1 MCLAPPLA
9 EPDAARN
16 VTMVAGRKLGLDL
29 RSELSQTN
37 GMVPR
42 APNSPVPLDICHLAK
57 AIEAVGDRWTLL
69 ILRSSLF
76 GVRRFDDY
84 QKELG
89 IPRTVLSGR
98 LSKLVAAGVMAKQ
111 SYKEEGKRARPEYVL
126 TDAGE
131 ALRPVLMGLTQW
143 GDDWLADGATPPISF
158 THAKSRQSV
167 RPAFVDEDGN
177 ETKLSEM
184 RVSLRR

>member
-1 MCLAPPLA
+1 
-9 EPDAARN
+9 
-16 VTMVAGRKLGLDL
+16 MVAGGKFGLDL
-29 RSELSQTN
+29 VGELSQTEL
-37 GMVPR
+37 MVPR

-111 SYKEEGKRARPEYVL
+111 SYKEDGKRARPEYVL

-131 ALRPVLMGLTQW
+131 ALRPVLMALTQW
-143 GDDWLADGATPPISF
+143 GDDWLSEGAAPPISF
-158 THAKSRQSV
+158 THSKSRQNV
-167 RPAFVDEDGN
+167 RPAFVDEDGR
-177 ETKLSEM
+177 ETKMSEM
-184 RVSLRR
+184 RISLRR

>member
-1 MCLAPPLA
+1 
-9 EPDAARN
+9 
-16 VTMVAGRKLGLDL
+16 LGLDL
-29 RSELSQTN
+29 TGELSHKKF
-37 GMVPR
+37 MVPR

-57 AIEAVGDRWTLL
+57 AIDTIGDRWTLL

-76 GVRRFDDY
+76 GVRRFDDF

-89 IPRTVLSGR
+89 VPRTVLSGR
-98 LSKLVAAGVMAKQ
+98 LSKLVAHGVMAKQ
-111 SYKEEGKRARPEYVL
+111 KYKEDGKRTRPEYVL

-131 ALRPVLMGLTQW
+131 ALRPVLMALTQW
-143 GDDWLADGATPPISF
+143 GDDWLSEGASPPISF

-167 RPAFVDEDGN
+167 RPAFVDEDGQ